1 MNGLQLG
8 LDALLPLL
16 LPCADDVDVPQ
27 PHELALYALSRLLIT
42 RSQSVIRHGHLA
54 VQAT

>member
-1 MNGLQLG
+1 MNSLQLG

-27 PHELALYALSRLLIT
+27 PHELTLYALSRLLIT
-42 RSQSVIRHGHLA
+42 SSQRVIRHGHFP